1 MSNTTFEIII
11 DSILSKLND
20 EKQITNLEKIQILK
34 LYLSVSKREYEIFKL
49 IYDIHGCN
57 AYKDIFKNYYPYYF
71 ESKIDGVEI
80 AIEELE
86 KINLS

>member
-34 LYLSVSKREYEIFKL
+34 LYLSVCKREYEIFKL

-57 AYKDIFKNYYPYYF
+57 EYKDIFKNYYPYYF